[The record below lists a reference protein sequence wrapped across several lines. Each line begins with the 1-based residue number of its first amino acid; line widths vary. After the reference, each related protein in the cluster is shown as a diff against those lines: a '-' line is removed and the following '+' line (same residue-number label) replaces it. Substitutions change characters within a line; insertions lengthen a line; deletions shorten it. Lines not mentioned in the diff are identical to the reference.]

1 MRILFLFLDGIGL
14 GVDDPSINPFA
25 AADMPA
31 LQRLLG
37 GKRLLAKYAPTIEK
51 RASLYKLDAKLG
63 TPGLPQS
70 ATGQATLLTGI
81 NIPAALGYHYGPKPN
96 PDVADYITRENLF
109 SRVLDD
115 GKKAAFLNAYPPSYF
130 QGINSGRRLYAAIP
144 LAANSAGMNLR
155 TKEDLRSEQ
164 AISADITAEGWRS
177 HLGLLETPVISAYQ
191 AGDRLADLASA
202 YDLSFFEYWLSD
214 FAGHKQSMGDSM
226 ELLTI
231 FDELIDGL
239 TAAWDDKSGLILL
252 TSDHG
257 NMEDLSTRRHT
268 DNPVPVLLVGAPHI
282 RETFAKQLNDLSDV
296 TPAILRLLGL

>member
-1 MRILFLFLDGIGL
+1 MKVLFLFLDGIGL
-14 GVDDPSINPFA
+14 GVDDPNVNPFA

-51 RASLYKLDAKLG
+51 RASLFKLDANLD

-81 NIPAALGYHYGPKPN
+81 NIPATLGYHYGPKPN
-96 PDVADYITRENLF
+96 PEVADYITKENLF
-109 SRVLDD
+109 SMVLNN

-130 QGINSGRRLYAAIP
+130 HGINSGRRLYAAIP

-155 TKEDLRSEQ
+155 TKEDLRTEQ
-164 AISADITAEGWRS
+164 AISADITGQGWRS

-191 AGDRLADLASA
+191 AGGRLADLAA
-202 YDLSFFEYWLSD
+202 DYDLSFFEYWLSD
-214 FAGHKQSMGDSM
+214 FAGHKQNMEDSI
-226 ELLTI
+226 ELLMI
-231 FDELIDGL
+231 FDRLLDGL
-239 TAAWDDKSGLILL
+239 TDAWNDETGLILL

-268 DNPVPVLLVGAPHI
+268 NNSVPALLVGASRI
-282 RETFAKQLNDLSDV
+282 RETFANKLNDLADV
-296 TPAILRLLGL
+296 TPAILRLLDL